1 MWLLASLLLAAAAL
15 AVSYWGAGLL
25 VRPPKMSAMEVFP
38 EKFGVAYENVS
49 FRAADGHRLT
59 GWFVPSPSGDVRT
72 VVVCHGWG
80 DNKGYI
86 LERTLFLNR
95 RLGANV
101 FYFDF
106 RGHGESDTSLVTMG
120 KLELRDLCGALDWL
134 RAEKPALC
142 RGLAVFGLSMGASV
156 TALALASRPDVSAAV
171 LESPFADY
179 HQVGGRWAWDHF
191 RVPYFPMVLLV
202 MLWARLRSGH
212 RDVDAYSPAAA
223 IGAARTPVLFIAGE
237 RDTLMP
243 PADVARLRAAHGG
256 PNDFWVVP
264 GAVHG
269 KCYETAP
276 AELEARVAAF
286 LTARLAPASSAS
298 R

>member
-1 MWLLASLLLAAAAL
+1 MWFLAALALAAAAL

-25 VRPPKMSAMEVFP
+25 VRPPKMSPMEVFP
-38 EKFGVAYENVS
+38 EKFGAAYEKVV
-49 FRAADGHRLT
+49 FHAADGHRLS
-59 GWFVPSPSGDVRT
+59 GWFLPSPTGDDRA

-101 FYFDF
+101 LYFDF

-120 KLELRDLCGALDWL
+120 KLELRDLCAALDWL
-134 RAEKPALC
+134 RAEKAALC
-142 RGLAVFGLSMGASV
+142 RRVAVFGLSMGASV
-156 TALALASRPDVSAAV
+156 TALALADRPDVLAAV
-171 LESPFADY
+171 LESPFAGY

-202 MLWARLRSGH
+202 MLWARVRSGH
-212 RDVDAYSPAAA
+212 RDLDAYSPEAA

-237 RDTLMP
+237 LDTLMP
-243 PADVARLRAAHGG
+243 PEDVERLRARHGG
-256 PNDFWVVP
+256 DNELWVVP

-269 KCYETAP
+269 KCYEAGP
-276 AELEARVAAF
+276 EELEARVTAF
-286 LTARLAPASSAS
+286 LTARLP
-298 R
+298 RGGT

>member
-1 MWLLASLLLAAAAL
+1 MFLLAFLLLAAAL
-15 AVSYWGAGLL
+15 GVSYWGAGLL

-38 EKFGVAYENVS
+38 EKFGVSYERVS
-49 FRAADGHRLT
+49 FRAADGHRLS
-59 GWFVPSPSGDVRT
+59 GWFVPALSPSGDSTT

-106 RGHGESDTSLVTMG
+106 RGHGESDSSLVTMG

-134 RAEKPALC
+134 RAEKPEQC
-142 RGLAVFGLSMGASV
+142 RALAVFGLSMGASV
-156 TALALASRPDVSAAV
+156 TSLVLASRPDVSAAV
-171 LESPFADY
+171 LESPFPDY

-212 RDVDAYSPAAA
+212 RDIDSYSPEAA

-269 KCYETAP
+269 KCHETAP
-276 AELEARVAAF
+276 AELEARVCGF
-286 LTARLAPASSAS
+286 LMARLAL
-298 R
+298 